1 MLEYQTGDFGIAIWD
16 NTNTDYQSFVESLA
30 KSSDIP
36 GYINISIVPFDEG
49 TDENKALKIMEEAS
63 EVRGA
68 LQYEGRE
75 SKALLYEICDTITAC
90 VNMASS
96 LGYGQTDI
104 QNMLENIKSSNQKR
118 GRYDGR

>member
-1 MLEYQTGDFGIAIWD
+1 MLEYKTGDFGMAIWD
-16 NTNTDYQSFVESLA
+16 SDNTDYQTFVSSLMSTCD
-30 KSSDIP
+30 KPS
-36 GYINISIVPFDEG
+36 YINVSVMPFDEG
-49 TDENKALKIMEEAS
+49 TDEDKALKIMEEAS

-90 VNMASS
+90 VNMAAS
-96 LGYGQTDI
+96 LGYGQVDI
-104 QNMLENIKSSNQKR
+104 QGMLENIKSSNQKR